1 LSYDIV
7 SENKPNESVNVFSI
21 SISGL
26 PLYIN
31 SGSSVYAIDKRKIE
45 EIKEIK
51 KRDIFWD
58 IGIANGSYDTKVR
71 FSKIKNPFNK
81 SHRKVNLFHFLT
93 IVSFR

>member
-1 LSYDIV
+1 M
-7 SENKPNESVNVFSI
+7 KSVNVFSV
-21 SISGL
+21 SISGV

-31 SGSSVYAIDKRKIE
+31 SDSSVYSIDESK
-45 EIKEIK
+45 IK

-58 IGIANGSYDTKVR
+58 VGIANRSYDTKVK